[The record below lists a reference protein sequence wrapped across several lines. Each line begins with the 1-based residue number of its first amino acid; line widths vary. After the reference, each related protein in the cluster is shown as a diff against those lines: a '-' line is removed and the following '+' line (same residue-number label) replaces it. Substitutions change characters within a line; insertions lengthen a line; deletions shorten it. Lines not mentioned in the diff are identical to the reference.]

1 MKKILLIIV
10 VCLFFSFALSAQE
23 PDQNHSLSF
32 YPRIS
37 FQSQSGGPVLLGT
50 LGSRIQYQYN
60 FSNLFS
66 MGFAPEM
73 TVYSLGT
80 PDAYLAWSAQ
90 LLGIFRPFSGL
101 PNLYGAL
108 SLSELSFS
116 NNTGSWSLD
125 GFSFGFAAGYRFRIG
140 KYGFFDGSAGPEF
153 MLMDQQWQVLPAVE
167 LGFGVSF

>member
-1 MKKILLIIV
+1 MKKILLITAAFV
-10 VCLFFSFALSAQE
+10 FFGFTLSAQE
-23 PDQNHSLSF
+23 APDTHSLSF

-37 FQSQSGGPVLLGT
+37 FQSQSGGPVLGT
-50 LGSRIQYQYN
+50 LGSRIQYQYRLL
-60 FSNLFS
+60 SLFS
-66 MGFAPEM
+66 LGFAPEV

-80 PDAYLAWSAQ
+80 PETYLGWSAQ

-116 NNTGSWSLD
+116 NNTGAWSLD
-125 GFSFGFAAGYRFRIG
+125 GFSFGFTAGYRFRLG
-140 KYGFFDGSAGPEF
+140 ESGFFDGSAGPEF
-153 MLMDQQWQVLPAVE
+153 LLRRNRWQVIPAVE